1 MRKNSLMELL
11 DGKATAKR
19 YRESIKGEV
28 QAMAERGERP
38 PHLVAVL
45 VGNDPASDTY
55 VQNKVRACEKVG
67 IQSTKLQYTSDMLES
82 DLLEKID
89 ELNHDDTVDGF
100 IVQLPLPLH
109 INKYKVIE
117 RIDFRKDVDGFH
129 PINIGRMAKDMP
141 AFLPATPNGILKLLE
156 HYQIPTKG
164 KHCVVVGR
172 SDIVG
177 KPISMLMGRWGYPG
191 DCTVTL
197 THKYT
202 EGLASYTRQADIVIT
217 AVGQPSLITGD
228 MLKNGAVGIDVGIT
242 RVNDETRERGYVL
255 KGDIDYE
262 QGKERCSYLTPVPG
276 GVGPM
281 TIASLLQNTL
291 LAAKGEVFH
300 EDH

>member
-1 MRKNSLMELL
+1 MERL

-19 YRESIKGEV
+19 YRESIQAEV
-28 QAMAERGERP
+28 SAMKANGQRP

-55 VQNKVRACEKVG
+55 VQNKIKACEKVG
-67 IQSTKLQYTSDMLES
+67 IQSTKLQYTSDMVER
-82 DLLEKID
+82 DLLAKID
-89 ELNHDDTVDGF
+89 ELNEDASVDGF

-109 INKYKVIE
+109 IDKYKVIE
-117 RIDFRKDVDGFH
+117 RIDYRKDVDGFH

-197 THKYT
+197 THKHT
-202 EGLASYTRQADIVIT
+202 EGLAHYTQQADILIT
-217 AVGQPSLITGD
+217 AVGQPSLITSD
-228 MLKNGAVGIDVGIT
+228 MLKEGAVGIDVGIT
-242 RVNDETRERGYVL
+242 RVSDDTSPKGYVL
-255 KGDIDYE
+255 KGDIDPE
-262 QGKERCSYLTPVPG
+262 AGQNKCSYLTPVPG

-291 LAAKGEVFH
+291 LAAKQEVF
-300 EDH
+300 DDDD